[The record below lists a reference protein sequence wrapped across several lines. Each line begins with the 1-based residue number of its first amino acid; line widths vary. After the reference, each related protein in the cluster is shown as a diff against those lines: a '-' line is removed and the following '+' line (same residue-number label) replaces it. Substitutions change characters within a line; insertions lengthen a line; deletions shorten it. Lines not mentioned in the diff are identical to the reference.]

1 MESSIMVDIDETLVD
16 TSSRKRSAWK
26 LVLGVEI
33 PVEVIEENPSRK
45 ILNIYA
51 PNRWDLWLEFWRTLL
66 CYKEEGV
73 ELLSLDKAIAGAAE
87 VLNRWAESYRI
98 IYITGRTENMRV
110 LTLRELEELGFPT
123 RDGEILMSPSLEDF
137 LNNPL
142 EVRRKLIIRA
152 AKASKIARVIDD
164 YPKYFRIYSKLGIP
178 DRIGVI
184 RSRRYS
190 ESEYEGATK
199 LIKEWRELLS

>member
-1 MESSIMVDIDETLVD
+1 MVDIDETLVD